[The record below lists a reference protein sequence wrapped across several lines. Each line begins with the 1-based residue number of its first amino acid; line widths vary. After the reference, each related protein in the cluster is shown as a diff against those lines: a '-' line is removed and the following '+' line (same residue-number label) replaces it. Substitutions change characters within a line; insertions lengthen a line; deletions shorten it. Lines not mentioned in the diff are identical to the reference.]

1 MIKSSHSESPDK
13 RPIPAGGEN
22 QVRLPIGG
30 AVRSG
35 PCRVNVGF
43 KHAAMGRDR
52 KNIRGKKHEF
62 QSVCRQG
69 SAQVTLFRLLDTCMA
84 FIRG

>member
-1 MIKSSHSESPDK
+1 MIKSSHSESADK
-13 RPIPAGGEN
+13 RLIPTGGEN
-22 QVRLPIGG
+22 QVRLPVGG

-43 KHAAMGRDR
+43 KYAAMGRDR
-52 KNIRGKKHEF
+52 KDIGGEKHEF

-69 SAQVTLFRLLDTCMA
+69 SAQVTVFRLLDTCMA